1 MISYKC
7 KECGAEM
14 IVHSN
19 GDIVCP
25 YCGAKENFSDAELR
39 EYKRLR
45 WNVLEYLRS
54 CADSDPDPDKTARV
68 WDNASRM
75 TLKSADGEDVVIE
88 YLYEAEND
96 GVKMYCARNSVI
108 YIFPKNMGNPTEKI
122 MNGLALLDY
131 PQADVRNL
139 SKCFPQYN
147 STIVLDSGETMVA
160 LHKPADFYPLSM
172 FGSLSK
178 EHVAWIISRL
188 ENICCVFQYSDIT
201 HGDIE
206 PDSICINPRTH
217 EAMLF
222 GAWWNVKKRITSSH
236 LFPNKDLTDLRITAK
251 KILGAE
257 HGELPK
263 DFEQFLNEKPR
274 TDAYTDFENWDKVI
288 ETAFGGRRFTKMEF

>member
-14 IVHSN
+14 VVHSN

-54 CADSDPDPDKTARV
+54 CADSDPDPAKTDRV
-68 WDNASRM
+68 WDNASRL
-75 TLKSADGEDVVIE
+75 TLKSAAGEDVVIE
-88 YLYEAEND
+88 YLYEAEQD
-96 GVKMYCARNSVI
+96 GIKMYCARNSVI
-108 YIFPKNMGNPTEKI
+108 YIFPKIMGDLTRKI
-122 MNGLALLDY
+122 VEGLSLLDY

-147 STIVLDSGETMVA
+147 TTIALESGETFVA
-160 LHKPADFYPLSM
+160 LFKPADFYPLSM
-172 FGSLSK
+172 FGALEK

-188 ENICCVFQYSDIT
+188 ENICCVLQYSDIT
-201 HGDIE
+201 HGDIK

-222 GAWWNVKKRITSSH
+222 GQWWNVKKGISSS
-236 LFPNKDLTDLRITAK
+236 LLSPNKDLTDVRATAR
-251 KILGAE
+251 KILGFE
-257 HGELPK
+257 RGELPK
-263 DFEQFLNEKPR
+263 DFEKFLNEKPR
-274 TDAYTDFENWDKVI
+274 EDAYTDFANWDKVI